1 MSNGHG
7 VRESTFFE
15 NLQLTMQYL
24 SSFHKGISNG
34 FLSLDYLQQR
44 VSKYRM
50 NQDLISY
57 NAPKY

>member
-1 MSNGHG
+1 MSNESGE
-7 VRESTFFE
+7 RESTFFE

-24 SSFHKGISNG
+24 HKGISNG

-50 NQDLISY
+50 GQDLISY